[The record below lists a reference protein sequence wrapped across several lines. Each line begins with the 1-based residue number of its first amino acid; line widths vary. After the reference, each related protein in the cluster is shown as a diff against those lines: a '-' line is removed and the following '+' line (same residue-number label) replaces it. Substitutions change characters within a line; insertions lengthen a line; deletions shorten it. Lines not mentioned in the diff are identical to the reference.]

1 MRDIEPHTP
10 NEKTFLVNGLFHF
23 VSRTGRF
30 LRAAWQ
36 SQNGFRQVGGAND
49 PSAEAPQ
56 EMDASSPHVSHPDR
70 VFGLATTLSTHPTAR
85 FQIHTKPSAEN
96 LTGTISIGRNVYFG
110 KEVELATVNSI
121 SIGEETSFQNYCIVS
136 GDVSIGAHCLFSL
149 FVFVGSRNHEFRAK
163 PEWLIRDQ
171 DTWVFESPD
180 IAAEVVSR
188 PVTIEDDCW
197 LGWGSVITPG
207 VYIGRGAI
215 IGANSVVTKD
225 VAPYEIHGGVPN
237 ARIGKRL
244 EFMPPS
250 TISAM
255 EDSSFPYFYRGFSLK
270 RDIVKLTRKAGVVEA
285 GPGACFVLQGAPGK
299 EVRFSGMRSD
309 PEGTLQL
316 AVRINGV
323 NCGHQTIGEGAFRI
337 QMRIP
342 TEQHAASQKV
352 PAVLRQHT
360 YVELDEVS
368 QGGQSLTTRS
378 GISRYGLSSAS
389 LLP

>member
-1 MRDIEPHTP
+1 M
-10 NEKTFLVNGLFHF
+10 NGFSHF
-23 VSRTGRF
+23 VNRTRRF
-30 LRAAWQ
+30 LRAACQ
-36 SQNGFRQVGGAND
+36 SQNGSRQVGGAD
-49 PSAEAPQ
+49 DLSAVSPQ
-56 EMDASSPHVSHPDR
+56 ETDASVPHVSHPDR
-70 VFGLATTLSTHPTAR
+70 VFGLAAAHSTHPTAR
-85 FQIHTKPSAEN
+85 FQIHAKPSTGN
-96 LTGTISIGRNVYFG
+96 PTGTISIGRNVYFG

-121 SIGEETSFQNYCIVS
+121 SVGEETSFQNYCVVS
-136 GDVSIGAHCLFSL
+136 GDVRIGAHCLFSL

-171 DTWVFESPD
+171 DTWVFESAD
-180 IAAEVVSR
+180 VAAEIVSR

-225 VAPYEIHGGVPN
+225 VGPYEIHGGVPN

-244 EFMPPS
+244 EFTPPS
-250 TISAM
+250 AISAM
-255 EDSSFPYFYRGFSLK
+255 EDRSFPYFYRGFSLK
-270 RDIVKLTRKAGVVEA
+270 RDIVKLTREAGVVEA
-285 GPGACFVLQGAPGK
+285 GHSACLVLQGAAGK
-299 EVRFSGMRSD
+299 EVRFNGMRSD

-323 NCGHQTIGEGAFRI
+323 NCGHHTIGEGAFRI
-337 QMRIP
+337 QARIP
-342 TEQHAASQKV
+342 TEQRGVSENV

-368 QGGQSLTTRS
+368 QGGQSLATHP

-389 LLP
+389 LLL